1 MIMETNIERFE
12 INGFSVGIDDKD
24 DVIEGKENDYI
35 KLCEELWNYLH
46 DDFQDS
52 GYAETDYMKL
62 CAIWENA
69 YIPQRLIDMDDL
81 NNYCDDNGIGVKD
94 FLEYK
99 DDDFSIYDY
108 YFIDGNTYRSGNYL
122 SDFCVDFS
130 YIARLIINC
139 PIEFCRY
146 DNDIEDDTLL
156 DFIERFKECVK
167 EKNYWC
173 KE

>member
-1 MIMETNIERFE
+1 MENNIERFE

-35 KLCEELWNYLH
+35 NFCNELWNYLH

-52 GYAETDYMKL
+52 EYAESDYIKL

-69 YIPQRLIDMDDL
+69 YIPQRLIEMNEL
-81 NNYCDDNGIGVKD
+81 NSYCDSNGIGVKD

-99 DDDFSIYDY
+99 DDDFDIYDC
-108 YFIDGNTYRSGNYL
+108 YFMDGNCYKSGNYL
-122 SDFCVDFS
+122 SDFRVDFS
-130 YIARLIINC
+130 YISRLIIRFPMN
-139 PIEFCRY
+139 FCCY
-146 DNDIEDDTLL
+146 DNDIEDPKLNE
-156 DFIERFKECVK
+156 FIEHFKECVK
-167 EKNYWC
+167 DKNYWC